1 MARER
6 AARRRPRTR
15 ALGDHARWMAFAAP
29 YGALVL
35 TLSARGYERKGHIG
49 TACALCVSALV
60 LPYWRAWCGR
70 PVFAFY
76 GLALGRYRRKRGDG
90 AFERETTATF
100 AEAVRDN
107 APAFARELAS
117 FVRGACEGKG
127 ELSGVGGDV
136 ADARQPSEK
145 MRDAGWG
152 TIPLHDATLDAPS
165 RLAARCF
172 PSTSAVVASV
182 GGFNGK
188 IWVLSPGAGGAS
200 SATGRVTTGLSDG
213 YWRAHVVLARDAGLH
228 GKAAG
233 LRSGDETRALE
244 VGSVHVVNDYH
255 PSAFWNVSRDAGV
268 VLLSFD
274 VARPELESCRAA
286 LVESRARLTRA
297 FGATS
302 EEYNGD
308 VTFMAYLW
316 RAFSLTL
323 ISNLS

>member
-35 TLSARGYERKGHIG
+35 TLSARGYELKGHIG
-49 TACALCVSALV
+49 TAWALCVSALV

-182 GGFNGK
+182 GGF
-188 IWVLSPGAGGAS
+188 LS
-200 SATGRVTTGLSDG
+200 
-213 YWRAHVVLARDAGLH
+213 
-228 GKAAG
+228 
-233 LRSGDETRALE
+233 
-244 VGSVHVVNDYH
+244 
-255 PSAFWNVSRDAGV
+255 
-268 VLLSFD
+268 
-274 VARPELESCRAA
+274 
-286 LVESRARLTRA
+286 
-297 FGATS
+297 
-302 EEYNGD
+302 
-308 VTFMAYLW
+308 
-316 RAFSLTL
+316 L
-323 ISNLS
+323 IHI